1 MCLGR
6 LSAVLSVALV
16 RRRIARRRCG
26 CPRARFLPSKGPAV
40 PGTCV
45 IGLQWGDEAKGKIVD
60 ILTEHHEIVVR
71 YQGGANAGHTVVT
84 GGQTYKLSLI
94 PSGILRPGVQCVVT
108 GGAVI
113 NPPSFLGEIDT
124 LRGRDVEVG
133 KNLMLS
139 DRAHVIFPWHVEE
152 DRLTDKGTSNGEAIG
167 TTLRGIGPCYR
178 DKVGRSQAIR
188 IGDLYRPNFKDQVE
202 RIAKEKTAALDT
214 LAAGRE
220 YERFDAAK
228 VYQEYAAY
236 AQRLKPFV
244 ADTTAYLLDAVES
257 GKRVLFEGAQGALLD
272 VDHGTFPYVTSS
284 NSSGVGIA
292 SGSGVPGRYLQKII
306 GVIKAYSTR
315 VGGGPFPTEQDN
327 DIGQHIRDRGNEYG
341 TVTRRPRR
349 CGWFDAVAVR
359 YTARLSGVDVL
370 SIMLL
375 DVLSELDEIK
385 ICTAYEI
392 DGRRVTNFPSQVDDL
407 RRVVPIYESWP
418 GWKQDITGVRRLADL
433 PAAARK
439 YLQTIGEIIGRP
451 VEIVSVGPDRQQTI
465 LG

>member
-1 MCLGR
+1 M
-6 LSAVLSVALV
+6 
-16 RRRIARRRCG
+16 
-26 CPRARFLPSKGPAV
+26 

-60 ILTEHHEIVVR
+60 LLTEHHEIVVR

-84 GGQTYKLSLI
+84 DGQTYKLSLI

-133 KNLMLS
+133 QNLMLS

-152 DRLTDKGTSNGEAIG
+152 DRLVDKGTSDGEAIG

-178 DKVGRSQAIR
+178 DKVGRSHAIR
-188 IGDLYRPNFKDQVE
+188 IGDLYRANFKEQVE
-202 RIAKEKTAALDT
+202 RIAREKTAALDT
-214 LAAGRE
+214 LAAGRD
-220 YERFDAAK
+220 YERFDAAR
-228 VYQEYAAY
+228 VYKEYSNFAE
-236 AQRLKPFV
+236 QLKPFV

-292 SGSGVPGRYLQKII
+292 SGSGIPGRYMQKII

-327 DIGQHIRDRGNEYG
+327 EIGQHIRDRGNEYG

-370 SIMLL
+370 SVMLL
-375 DVLSELDEIK
+375 DVLSELEEIK

-392 DGRRVTNFPSQVDDL
+392 EGRRVTNFPSQVDDL
-407 RRVVPIYESWP
+407 RRVVPIYESSP
-418 GWKQDITGVRRLADL
+418 GWKQDITGVRRMADL
-433 PAAARK
+433 PVEARK
-439 YLQTIGEIIGRP
+439 YLQKIGEIIGRP